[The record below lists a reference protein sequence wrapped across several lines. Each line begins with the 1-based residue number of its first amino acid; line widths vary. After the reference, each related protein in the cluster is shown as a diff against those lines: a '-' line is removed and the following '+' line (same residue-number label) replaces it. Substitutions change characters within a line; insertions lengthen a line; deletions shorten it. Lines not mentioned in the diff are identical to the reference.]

1 MVPGNVTSPGP
12 GRSAQTFTTPLGV
25 AGMQKTD
32 ARMDPNGSQRCSG
45 SDSARR
51 PVPPEPN
58 RVRGEA
64 RKVLVWPPVTRARLG
79 NCRTAVEH
87 DVSRTAARPGLTKIA
102 GGIDVYG
109 RGDVVRRP
117 ARREVHRPEAGSAQ
131 NVTPPMSARIV
142 DVMLLGQEENIATA
156 RIYSEGVV
164 RVGSKGPQELLAG
177 RAFSSR
183 CPAVV

>member
-1 MVPGNVTSPGP
+1 M
-12 GRSAQTFTTPLGV
+12 
-25 AGMQKTD
+25 
-32 ARMDPNGSQRCSG
+32 
-45 SDSARR
+45 
-51 PVPPEPN
+51 
-58 RVRGEA
+58 
-64 RKVLVWPPVTRARLG
+64 
-79 NCRTAVEH
+79 EH
-87 DVSRTAARPGLTKIA
+87 DVARPAARPGLTKIA

>member
-1 MVPGNVTSPGP
+1 
-12 GRSAQTFTTPLGV
+12 
-25 AGMQKTD
+25 
-32 ARMDPNGSQRCSG
+32 
-45 SDSARR
+45 
-51 PVPPEPN
+51 
-58 RVRGEA
+58 
-64 RKVLVWPPVTRARLG
+64 
-79 NCRTAVEH
+79 VEH
-87 DVSRTAARPGLTKIA
+87 DVARPAARPGLTKIA